1 MATRIETKGR
11 TVARPQSTV
20 EYDEATSAVTDKSGK
35 VMRSDKRGYPDSFGI
50 NTTAQEYTFVA
61 DD

>member
-1 MATRIETKGR
+1 M
-11 TVARPQSTV
+11 

-35 VMRSDKRGYPDSFGI
+35 VMRGDKRGYPDSFGI
-50 NTTAQEYTFVA
+50 NTTAQAYTFVA